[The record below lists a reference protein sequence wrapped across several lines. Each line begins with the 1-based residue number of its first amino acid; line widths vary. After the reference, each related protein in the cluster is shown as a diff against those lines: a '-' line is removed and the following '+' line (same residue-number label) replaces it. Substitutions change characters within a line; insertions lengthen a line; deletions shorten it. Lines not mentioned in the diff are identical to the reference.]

1 MSKYEVINTEY
12 VTVTVTEDGKEIN
25 IKLADGLKILRH
37 QNQLRSYV
45 DHLWKSGITKL
56 NADQISLPYLDKKIK
71 LTRGNNRLDLVYYKD
86 GRIHECEFKTRRE
99 CGLDK
104 TYHQISDQVKHC
116 ENFILLVPQSELI
129 FVTDEIRNR
138 KIRGITVDAWDK

>member
-1 MSKYEVINTEY
+1 MSKYEVISTEY

-25 IKLADGLKILRH
+25 IKLSDGVKISRH

-45 DHLWKSGITKL
+45 EKL
-56 NADQISLPYLDKKIK
+56 YSQGVKKINADQISLPYLNRSLNLI
-71 LTRGNNRLDLVYYKD
+71 RGNRRLDLVYYRN

-104 TYHQISDQVKHC
+104 TYHQIHDQVKHC
-116 ENFILLVPQSELI
+116 QNFVLLVPQSELTY
-129 FVTDEIRNR
+129 VQDEIRNR
-138 KIRGITVDAWDK
+138 KLRGITVDAWDS